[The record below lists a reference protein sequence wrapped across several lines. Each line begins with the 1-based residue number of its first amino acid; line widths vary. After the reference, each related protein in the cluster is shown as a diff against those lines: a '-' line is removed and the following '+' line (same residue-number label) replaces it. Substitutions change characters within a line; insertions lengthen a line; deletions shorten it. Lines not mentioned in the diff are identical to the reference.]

1 MMKNALSET
10 ILDVFPNFHTF
21 VGFSTFAT
29 EMKINIPLNEIFNFA
44 EFASTI
50 PEQERVFGNRNT
62 GEALSDVFD
71 SMWTFNRT
79 LDPSKNVFFLVFKI
93 IYLLGLIQI
102 VMIQLI
108 LCEHFKGLLISES

>member
-1 MMKNALSET
+1 MMKNALRES

-29 EMKINIPLNEIFNFA
+29 EMKINIPLNEILNVA

-71 SMWTFNRT
+71 SMWTFNRK
-79 LDPSKNVFFLVFKI
+79 LDPSNITIFSF
-93 IYLLGLIQI
+93 GRN
-102 VMIQLI
+102 
-108 LCEHFKGLLISES
+108 

>member
-44 EFASTI
+44 EFAATI

-71 SMWTFNRT
+71 SMWTFNRK
-79 LDPSKNVFFLVFKI
+79 LDPSNIANFSFLIHKSLKNFEI
-93 IYLLGLIQI
+93 NQNND
-102 VMIQLI
+102 
-108 LCEHFKGLLISES
+108 